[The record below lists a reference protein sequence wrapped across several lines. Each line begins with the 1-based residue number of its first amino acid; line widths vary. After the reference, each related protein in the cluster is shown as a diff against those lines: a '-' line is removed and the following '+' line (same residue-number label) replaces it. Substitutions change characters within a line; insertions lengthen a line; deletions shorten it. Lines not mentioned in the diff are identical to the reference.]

1 MNSRP
6 ATTPLTSSE
15 RELAQE
21 LCHAL
26 EERWGAASPSGCS
39 KTAGIPG
46 QRTSPTAFES
56 SPDAAVI
63 RQGLEQQTVPNAATS
78 WQLPD
83 GCQLLVVPI
92 AQHRDRQV
100 VVAGTVG
107 PCPTGVLLSLADTT
121 LAYLL
126 QQRESAEVGR
136 RINRYLNQIT
146 ADFEELT
153 WLRNI
158 SQHFEFCDIR
168 KDLVDVA
175 RTALPSLRHL
185 ICAEA
190 IYLYGMPDTA

>member
-6 ATTPLTSSE
+6 ARTPLTSNE

-26 EERWGAASPSGCS
+26 ERALGSSFSIWQQQNGWHPWSA
-39 KTAGIPG
+39 
-46 QRTSPTAFES
+46 TSPPSSES
-56 SPDAAVI
+56 LPDAAVI
-63 RQGLEQQTVPNAATS
+63 RQGLEQQTLPKAATS

-126 QQRESAEVGR
+126 QQRESAEAGR
-136 RINRYLNQIT
+136 RINRYLSQIT

-175 RTALPSLRHL
+175 RT
-185 ICAEA
+185 CAPLVA
-190 IYLYGMPDTA
+190 APDLCGSDLSVRNAR